1 MIIDLILDRKMSSE
15 DDYDPNMF
23 YLGIMEYTDIFPDL
37 SNPISRAMDEGE
49 EEDVKRELCNYIEK
63 CGYNT
68 EIKDYINSVSWL

>member
-15 DDYDPNMF
+15 DDYDSNMF
-23 YLGIMEYTDIFPDL
+23 YLGIMEYTDIFPEL

-49 EEDVKRELCNYIEK
+49 EEDVKRELCNYIDK
-63 CGYNT
+63 CGYNP